1 MKNVAVLSLI
11 LAAALT
17 LSALAVPL
25 QAPQAGMRLIQTGPT
40 EAKWLPVEVV
50 EAMML
55 SEVGFMDITE
65 HPELQPAVAAS
76 VATLGTASIPSAP
89 RFASLVNP
97 LLGKLSIDN
106 WKATVQAL
114 SAYPTRFY
122 RSSTGTTSAN
132 WLADQYRAIAAGR
145 SDVSVRTFAHANYQ
159 QPSVI
164 ARLEGD
170 GSSQEVVILGGHLDS
185 ISSGSTAPG
194 ADDDASGSSTVLE
207 VFRVLVQNGY
217 KPKRPVEFHAYAA
230 EEAGLLGSQDVAA
243 DYASRRVAVA
253 SMTQFDMTCYPGT
266 RGTKSIGMTNDF
278 TDAALTTFLKA
289 LVDTYTTATYAT
301 STCGYGCSDH
311 ASFNKYGYRAAFPF
325 EAPFGQHNPDIH
337 TVRDTLDKCD
347 LGVANNFL
355 KLALSYAV
363 EMSAATD

>member
-1 MKNVAVLSLI
+1 
-11 LAAALT
+11 
-17 LSALAVPL
+17 
-25 QAPQAGMRLIQTGPT
+25 MRLIQTGPS
-40 EAKWLPVEVV
+40 EAKWLPLEVV
-50 EAMML
+50 EQLML

-65 HPELQPAVAAS
+65 HPELQPAAGHGAGVA
-76 VATLGTASIPSAP
+76 VTASIPSAP

-97 LLGKLSIDN
+97 LLGKLSIDE
-106 WKATVQAL
+106 WKATVQSL

-122 RSSTGTTSAN
+122 RSTTGATSAN
-132 WLADQYRAIAAGR
+132 WLADRYRALAAASGR
-145 SDVSVRTFAHANYQ
+145 SDVSVRTVAHANYN

-164 ARLEGD
+164 ARIEGD

-185 ISSGSTAPG
+185 ISSSSSAPG
-194 ADDDASGSSTVLE
+194 ADDDASGSATVLE
-207 VFRVLVQNGY
+207 AFRVLVQSGF
-217 KPKRPVEFHAYAA
+217 KPRRPLEFHAYAA
-230 EEAGLLGSQDVAA
+230 EEVGLLGSQDIAA
-243 DYASRRVAVA
+243 DYAARRVAVA

-266 RGTKSIGMTNDF
+266 RGTKNIGMTTDF

-289 LVDTYTTATYAT
+289 LVDTYTTATYAA

-337 TVRDTLDKCD
+337 TIRDTLDKCD
-347 LGVANNFL
+347 LGVAANFL